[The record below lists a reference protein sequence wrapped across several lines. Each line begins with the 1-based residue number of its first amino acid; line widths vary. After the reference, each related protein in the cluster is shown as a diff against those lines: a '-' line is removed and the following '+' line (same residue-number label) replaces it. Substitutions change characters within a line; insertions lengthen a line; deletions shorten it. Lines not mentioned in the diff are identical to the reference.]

1 MSPRS
6 FALPPSAPAR
16 RTVPDAR
23 ALRPRWLACGLLL
36 IGLAGCAAPPLP
48 ALRPSVPAQWQQGAG
63 MPAAPPTD
71 LHGWWHAF
79 GDPRLDRLVDQA
91 LTRNLDV
98 AQALEHLRAAR
109 ALHQR
114 ADERFLPE
122 LHAKT
127 EDAIDPDASASFFVA
142 GFDAVWE
149 LDLFGRGTAVRRT
162 SRGELAG
169 ASADLR
175 ATQVSLV
182 AEVVRNWL
190 ELRAAQQ
197 QRHWLAQIRDARR
210 EQCRMLAVREH
221 LQLAS
226 ALDLAQAQAALAQA
240 EADLS
245 EPREHVA
252 ASAQQ
257 LAVLLGRSEP
267 DPAWLADA
275 PPPTLGHWHL
285 AQAPADLLRSRPE
298 IAHAQAE
305 VLRAAGAAGLAR
317 ADRYPHLAL
326 GGSLVW
332 STNLTTH
339 RRTDDNALASLG
351 PIIDIPLFD
360 WGMRAAQAHA
370 SEHELKASVLAYRQA
385 VLQGVAEVET
395 ALARLHE
402 QAQYE
407 RHCAE
412 ALRALTQADAVLAQR
427 VALKLAGPAERTQ
440 STIARDQAQ
449 LALAQART
457 RRGLAFVALY
467 KALGGAPL
475 PPSDDTSALAQGHR

>member
-1 MSPRS
+1 MPLR
-6 FALPPSAPAR
+6 APATDCLTPATGTPR
-16 RTVPDAR
+16 WRPGRAR
-23 ALRPRWLACGLLL
+23 ALAGALLL
-36 IGLAGCAAPPLP
+36 VGLAGCTAPPLP
-48 ALRPSVPAQWQQGAG
+48 ALRPPTPAQWRTVADT
-63 MPAAPPTD
+63 PAAPPTD

-79 GDPRLDRLVDQA
+79 GDAGLDRLVDQA
-91 LTRNLDV
+91 LARNLDV

-109 ALHQR
+109 AMQRR
-114 ADERFLPE
+114 ADERFRPE

-149 LDLFGRGTAVRRT
+149 LDLFGRGTAVQRT
-162 SRGELAG
+162 SQGELAG
-169 ASADLR
+169 AAADLR
-175 ATQVSLV
+175 AAQVTLV

-197 QRHWLAQIRDARR
+197 QQHWLTQIRDARR
-210 EQCRMLAVREH
+210 QQSDLLAVRAH

-226 ALDLAQAQAALAQA
+226 AQDTAQAQAALAQA

-245 EPREHVA
+245 EPRA
-252 ASAQQ
+252 SIATSAQQ
-257 LAVLLGRSEP
+257 LAVLLGQSEP
-267 DPAWLADA
+267 DPAWFDAA
-275 PPPTLGHWHL
+275 PPPTLGRWHL

-317 ADRYPHLAL
+317 ADRYPRVAL

-395 ALARLHE
+395 ALARVRE
-402 QAQYE
+402 QDEYE
-407 RHCAE
+407 RHCAD
-412 ALRALTQADAVLAQR
+412 ALRALGQADAIVARR
-427 VALKLAGPAERTQ
+427 VALKLASPAERAQ

-457 RRGLAFVALY
+457 RRGLAFVALF

-475 PPSDDTSALAQGHR
+475 PAVDTSALAQEPR